1 MRPFTSTITL
11 DEARRRLEAAI
22 RPIARTEHVR
32 ISDAAG
38 RVVAADVTS
47 VIDVPP
53 FARAAMDGYAV
64 VSADTTNAAAAT
76 PARLRLIDRIYTG
89 QPSTVTVVPGTCA
102 EIATGAPL
110 PAGADAVVMVEDTT
124 SEGEQIHIRVAAAPG
139 SNIGRRGADIM
150 TGDLVA
156 GAGEVLTP
164 SRIGALAAIGQ
175 AEVPVYARPR
185 VAILSTGN
193 EVVEPGHSLKAGQI
207 YDVNRFTLGAIVDAH
222 GGAPRSHKAA
232 GDTLESLTGA
242 LDDCLE
248 SDLIVFSGGS
258 SVGTRDL
265 VVDLVAARGE
275 MIFHGIAVKPGKP
288 TAFALVGTSAK
299 SGTSEKAGQ
308 SARTPFFGMPGNPT
322 SCLSNAYILLIPFLR
337 ALARLPPHTPRTV
350 RVPLGRRIAS
360 TAGRHQFCTVRLENG
375 AAFPAFKG
383 SGDITSL
390 SHADGYVEIPA
401 GQDLV
406 DEGTLVDV
414 TLF

>member
-1 MRPFTSTITL
+1 MRPFTSTISL
-11 DEARRRLEAAI
+11 EEARRRLDAAV
-22 RPIARTEHVR
+22 RPIARTER
-32 ISDAAG
+32 IPISEAAG
-38 RVVAADVTS
+38 RVVAADVIS
-47 VIDVPP
+47 AIEVPP

-64 VSADTTNAAAAT
+64 VSSDTTNATAET

-89 QPSTVTVVPGTCA
+89 QLSTVKVVPGTCA

-110 PAGADAVVMVEDTT
+110 PAGADAVVMVEETA
-124 SEGEQIHIRVAAAPG
+124 SEGDQIQIRVAAAPG
-139 SNIGRRGADIM
+139 KNIGRRGADIM
-150 TGDLVA
+150 TGDLVVR
-156 GAGEVLTP
+156 AGEVLTP

-175 AEVPVYARPR
+175 ADVTVYAKPR

-193 EVVEPGHSLKAGQI
+193 EVVDPGRPLNAGQI

-222 GGAPRSHKAA
+222 GGAPRSHRAA
-232 GDTLESLTGA
+232 QDTLESLATA
-242 LDDCLE
+242 LDGCLE

-288 TAFALVGTSAK
+288 TAFALVGK
-299 SGTSEKAGQ
+299 
-308 SARTPFFGMPGNPT
+308 TPFFGMPGNPT

-337 ALARLPPHTPRTV
+337 AVARLPPHTPRIV

-360 TAGRHQFCTVRLENG
+360 TAGRLQFYTVRVENG

-390 SHADGYVEIPA
+390 SQADGYIEIPA
-401 GQDLV
+401 DQDVV
-406 DEGTLVDV
+406 DEGAMVEV